1 MNVHPA
7 ALSDFDALISLA
19 GEVEHLFGPMAEEE
33 AFHNALKSAISD
45 GLVYCIR
52 DNGGDSPA
60 LGGIVISKTAN
71 EILWFA
77 VSAHRQNR
85 GYGRTLLAFALG
97 RLDSRRDIR
106 VQTFDAS
113 VPDGIPARRLYMNS
127 GFSDHEEG
135 GPNPAGIPTVIMRLP
150 GTRG

>member
-7 ALSDFDALISLA
+7 TLSDFNALISLA
-19 GEVEHLFGPMAEEE
+19 REVEHLFGPMAEEE
-33 AFHNALKSAISD
+33 SFRNALKSAISD
-45 GLVYCIR
+45 GLVYCAR
-52 DNGGDSPA
+52 DNAGDTPA
-60 LGGIVISKTAN
+60 LGGIVISKAAN

-77 VSAHRQNR
+77 VSVRHQNR
-85 GYGRTLLAFALG
+85 GYGRALLDVAVA

-113 VPDGIPARRLYMNS
+113 VSDGIPARRLYTDS
-127 GFSDHEEG
+127 GFSDHEDG